1 MGTAAMT
8 ILTIRK
14 HKRFAVRRKAN
25 LVCTGAKPKQGLLV
39 EVSLEGCRMGT
50 TGSADFAVGQQVK
63 VRLAG
68 FDDFRAEVRWAGEGF
83 VGLRFAQ
90 ALHHAELDELI
101 RACRPDYAAEG
112 AMRACG

>member
-1 MGTAAMT
+1 MT

-25 LVCTGAKPKQGLLV
+25 LVCSGNRPKPGLLV
-39 EVSLEGCRMGT
+39 ELSLEGCRMGI
-50 TGSADFAVGQQVK
+50 TGSADFAVGQQLK
-63 VRLAG
+63 VRVAG
-68 FDDFRAEVRWAGEGF
+68 FDDFRTEVRWAGDGF
-83 VGLRFAQ
+83 VGMRFVQ

-101 RACRPDYAAEG
+101 RACRPEYALDG